1 MVVPMTKPSAG
12 HDNQYVKSLPVTNRQ
27 NKPSFFAAWRKPTIL
42 PGFGLT
48 LGFSVAYLSLLI
60 LIPLMVLILHAVG
73 VGPERFWQ
81 LATDPRLIS
90 ALQVSFFSAI
100 LAAVINVVFGG
111 ILAWVLVRYRFPG
124 KRLVDAMVDL
134 PFALPTAVA
143 GIALTAL
150 YAPAGWIGSWL
161 MPFDIRIAF
170 TQAGIVVAL
179 VFIGLPF
186 VVRTIQPV
194 IEEISREQEEAAATL
209 GASRFQTVFRVL
221 LPGLQPAILTGF
233 SLAFARAVGEYGSVI
248 FIAGNRPY
256 STEIAPLL
264 IFIKLEE
271 FDYSAA
277 TVLATVMLLISFVM
291 LLIVNLIQTRTRR
304 RYGYGS

>member
-1 MVVPMTKPSAG
+1 
-12 HDNQYVKSLPVTNRQ
+12 
-27 NKPSFFAAWRKPTIL
+27 
-42 PGFGLT
+42 
-48 LGFSVAYLSLLI
+48 
-60 LIPLMVLILHAVG
+60 
-73 VGPERFWQ
+73 
-81 LATDPRLIS
+81 
-90 ALQVSFFSAI
+90 
-100 LAAVINVVFGG
+100 
-111 ILAWVLVRYRFPG
+111 
-124 KRLVDAMVDL
+124 
-134 PFALPTAVA
+134 
-143 GIALTAL
+143 
-150 YAPAGWIGSWL
+150 
-161 MPFDIRIAF
+161 
-170 TQAGIVVAL
+170 
-179 VFIGLPF
+179 

-277 TVLATVMLLISFVM
+277 TVLATVMMLISFVM

>member
-1 MVVPMTKPSAG
+1 MVLPMAELTTKTGGGKPDQP
-12 HDNQYVKSLPVTNRQ
+12 HKSGKKLPFWQ
-27 NKPSFFAAWRKPTIL
+27 AWRKPSIL

-60 LIPLMVLILHAVG
+60 LIPL
-73 VGPERFWQ
+73 
-81 LATDPRLIS
+81 
-90 ALQVSFFSAI
+90 
-100 LAAVINVVFGG
+100 
-111 ILAWVLVRYRFPG
+111 
-124 KRLVDAMVDL
+124 
-134 PFALPTAVA
+134 
-143 GIALTAL
+143 TAL
-150 YAPAGWIGSWL
+150 YAPKGWIGAWL
-161 MPFDIRIAF
+161 MPLDIRIAF

-277 TVLATVMLLISFVM
+277 TVLATVMMLISFVM

>member
-1 MVVPMTKPSAG
+1 M
-12 HDNQYVKSLPVTNRQ
+12 
-27 NKPSFFAAWRKPTIL
+27 
-42 PGFGLT
+42 
-48 LGFSVAYLSLLI
+48 
-60 LIPLMVLILHAVG
+60 PL
-73 VGPERFWQ
+73 
-81 LATDPRLIS
+81 
-90 ALQVSFFSAI
+90 
-100 LAAVINVVFGG
+100 
-111 ILAWVLVRYRFPG
+111 
-124 KRLVDAMVDL
+124 
-134 PFALPTAVA
+134 
-143 GIALTAL
+143 
-150 YAPAGWIGSWL
+150 
-161 MPFDIRIAF
+161 DIRIAF

-277 TVLATVMLLISFVM
+277 TVLATVMMLISFVM